1 MKARLMTRSVRNGIV
16 AVILFVVS
24 TSRWLSAGEAPAFLQ
39 VGKTYSVIFGM
50 EYQFT
55 VLEIGKDGWIRV
67 SLRQRN
73 QVAWINTNAV
83 PVISPNSP

>member
-1 MKARLMTRSVRNGIV
+1 MKIPSMVLKAAI
-16 AVILFVVS
+16 AVVLLFS
-24 TSRWLSAGEAPAFLQ
+24 SISLLPAGAAPAFLQ

-55 VLEIGKDGWIRV
+55 VLEIGKEGWIKV
-67 SLRQRN
+67 TLRQRN

-83 PVISPNSP
+83 PVIAP